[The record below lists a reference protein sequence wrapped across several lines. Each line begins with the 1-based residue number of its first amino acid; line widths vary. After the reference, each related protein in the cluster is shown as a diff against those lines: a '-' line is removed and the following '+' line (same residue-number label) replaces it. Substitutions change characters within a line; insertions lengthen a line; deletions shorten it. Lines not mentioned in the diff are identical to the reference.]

1 MNKKLSIV
9 IPYFNGDESLVEL
22 CTEIENFINR
32 EKIWTEVIF
41 IFDGPEAGSWE
52 FFNEITQKHGFKNI
66 RLIRNFGQHAAIR
79 AGLATASGDYVAIL
93 DCDLQ
98 DPPEVLHDLL
108 KKMTSNIDVVYGVR
122 DGNYD
127 GFIRKSLRKSFNV
140 LLKAIYPKKFN
151 LNIGSFMLLRKNV
164 IEQILKI
171 EKINQLGL
179 LVHSLGFP
187 SDTHLYNRKKSKY
200 GKSSY
205 SAKKLLNHGIEAL
218 NFDLSHFFRIS
229 IGFSIIFALGSGL
242 LGLSILIRAIFS
254 NFRSGWAS
262 LIVVSSLGFSLNLI
276 LLSLIGY
283 SISQDLN
290 NKLKSLFILDERKS

>member
-1 MNKKLSIV
+1 MKKKLSIV

-22 CTEIENFINR
+22 CNEIEKFIDR
-32 EKIWTEVIF
+32 EKIWNEVLF

-52 FFNEITQKHGFKNI
+52 FFKEITQKHGFKNI

-79 AGLATASGDYVAIL
+79 AGLTIASGDYVAIL

-98 DPPEVLHDLL
+98 DPPEVIHELL
-108 KKMTSNIDVVYGVR
+108 KKMTSKFDVVYGVR

-127 GFIRKSLRKSFNV
+127 GFIRKSLRKSFNIM
-140 LLKAIYPKKFN
+140 LKAIYPKNFN

-164 IEQILKI
+164 VEQILKI
-171 EKINQLGL
+171 ERINQLGL
-179 LVHSLGFP
+179 LVHSMGFP
-187 SDTHLYNRKKSKY
+187 SQTHLYNRKKRKY

-205 SAKKLLNHGIEAL
+205 NAKKLLNHGIQAL

-242 LGLSILIRAIFS
+242 LGLSILIRAIFA

-262 LIVVSSLGFSLNLI
+262 LIVVSSLGFSFMLI

-283 SISQDLN
+283 SISQDLSD
-290 NKLKSLFILDERKS
+290 KSRPFYILDERK